1 MSSLYLETTIP
12 SYLVGGIPGNL
23 TVAAHQEATKRWW
36 VEQRER
42 FDIYVSPIVVQEVR
56 AGDPAIARLRLDLI
70 SDLPRVDIVPQVVRL
85 ARKLH
90 DYLNLPQKARLDVY
104 HLALACHWNMD
115 YLLTWN
121 MRHLAN
127 AQVRLKLARYQDATG
142 ISVPVICTPEELF
155 DEEDEP

>member
-1 MSSLYLETTIP
+1 
-12 SYLVGGIPGNL
+12 
-23 TVAAHQEATKRWW
+23 
-36 VEQRER
+36 VEPRER